1 VRGTIESFDEQMGE
15 GVIVAASGKRYA
27 FAKSVLHDLQ
37 TIVPQIPVLFLEE
50 GGRVAEATPAPG
62 WNAEEHEER
71 DHEELDYKNQPNL
84 IEYFILCLARAFIF
98 RGRAP
103 PEEYWSFWGGYIGLV
118 VIVVVVCTLVQVSFE
133 AGALI
138 GVSIFAIL
146 FFPSLAVTWR
156 RFHDAGFGGA
166 GALLLGVPLV
176 GWIFVAIVA
185 LAPSQRHT
193 NQYGP
198 HPMAV
203 RNPEDV

>member
-1 VRGTIESFDEQMGE
+1 VRGTIESFDEQTGG
-15 GVIVAASGKRYA
+15 GVIVAASGKRYP
-27 FAKSVLHDLQ
+27 FSKSVLHDLQ
-37 TIVPQIPVLFLEE
+37 AVVPQIPVLFLEE

-71 DHEELDYKNQPNL
+71 VHEELDYKNRPNL
-84 IEYFILCLARAFIF
+84 FEYFFLCLARAFNF
-98 RGRAP
+98 RGRAS

-118 VIVVVVCTLVQVSFE
+118 AIVVAVCSLAQVSFMT
-133 AGALI
+133 GALI
-138 GVSIFAIL
+138 GASIFVVL

-185 LAPSQRHT
+185 IAPSQRHT
-193 NQYGP
+193 NRFGP

-203 RNPEDV
+203 HDSDDV